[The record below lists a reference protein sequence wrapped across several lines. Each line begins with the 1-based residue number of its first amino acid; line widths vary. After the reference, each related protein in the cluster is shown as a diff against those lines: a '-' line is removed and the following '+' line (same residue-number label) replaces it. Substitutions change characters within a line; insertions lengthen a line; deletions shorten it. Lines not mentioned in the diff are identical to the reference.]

1 MQGIAGDVE
10 GRDPQPGVVNGPS
23 PAREGFGMREKLRR
37 PAVRRRRVAADADLQ
52 VLDQPGAARPGGDI
66 GEAAIRHCVG
76 QQANTDFHIGA
87 FQTGPKVW
95 PAGGFVNRWRL
106 WPSALAR
113 HGVAFD
119 QLLVEL
125 EAKAGPIRDG
135 KAALGIDPWLVS
147 KHLAQ
152 RRGRPAGRLVGKLE
166 P

>member
-1 MQGIAGDVE
+1 E
-10 GRDPQPGVVNGPS
+10 
-23 PAREGFGMREKLRR
+23 
-37 PAVRRRRVAADADLQ
+37 
-52 VLDQPGAARPGGDI
+52 
-66 GEAAIRHCVG
+66 EAAIRLSVC
-76 QQANTDFHIGA
+76 QQATGA
-87 FQTGPKVW
+87 FRMGATRDGPEVG
-95 PAGGFVNRWRL
+95 PAGGFVNRWRF
-106 WPSALAR
+106 WPSAVAR